1 MSLTLLPWKIFGR
14 VVEDTVSITGLD
26 TSSLAWVLGG
36 LGTGFL
42 SFGAWLALDPVHS
55 GPEEV
60 KMFDAV
66 HYNKFHSLQI
76 ACHNNYNK
84 EKKVFKKRKIIIEG
98 IITPNNSRIVQL
110 TTNPDMQCVAKISAV
125 TKKEKVF
132 SDKTMNWESSVT
144 VNEEETI
151 HSVPFELVDTT
162 GNIVIV
168 EHIHLAKGFHSLL
181 KTINKTKD
189 FNKSQTRLVPVPDPE
204 VKISV
209 TPYYTVTKE
218 KVLECGQHIAIYG
231 KVKVA
236 PGSDDD
242 VIVTP
247 LYVHTDIESL
257 IHSTRDPGIKRI
269 ASFFAKLGFALCIS
283 SLICFFY
290 KK

>member
-14 VVEDTVSITGLD
+14 VIEETVSITGLD
-26 TSSLAWVLGG
+26 NSSLAWILGG

-60 KMFDAV
+60 KMIDAV
-66 HYNKFHSLQI
+66 HYEKFHSLKKH
-76 ACHNNYNK
+76 CHNSYNK
-84 EKKVFKKRKIIIEG
+84 EKGVFKKRKIIIEG
-98 IITPNNSRIVQL
+98 VITPDSNRIVQL

-125 TKKEKVF
+125 NNKEKVF
-132 SDKTMNWESSVT
+132 SEKTMNWESSVT
-144 VNEEETI
+144 VHEEETI
-151 HSVPFELVDTT
+151 HSVPFELVDNT
-162 GNIVIV
+162 GSVVII
-168 EHIHLAKGFHSLL
+168 ERIHHAKGFHSLL
-181 KTINKTKD
+181 KTINKNKE
-189 FNKSQTRLVPVPDPE
+189 FNKSQTRLVAVPDPE

-209 TPYYTVTKE
+209 TPYFTVTKE

-231 KVKVA
+231 KVKAA

-257 IHSTRDPGIKRI
+257 LHSTRDPSIKRI
-269 ASFFAKLGFALCIS
+269 ASLFATLGFALYIS
-283 SLICFFY
+283 SLICFLY